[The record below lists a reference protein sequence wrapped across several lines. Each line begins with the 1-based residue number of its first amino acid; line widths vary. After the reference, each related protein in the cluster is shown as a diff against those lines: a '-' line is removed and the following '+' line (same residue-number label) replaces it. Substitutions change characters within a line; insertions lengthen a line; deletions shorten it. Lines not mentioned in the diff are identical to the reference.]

1 MPTTPTSVC
10 IVRALINEDR
20 QRVHCSAQEFH
31 QNPRV
36 GSSRSKR
43 LVGPPADMAPD
54 DMTFATIRVAVRSYG
69 LPDTLWNRA
78 RALGELAH
86 DVTNYACLILSSVGL
101 DAPIWPV
108 RRR

>member
-1 MPTTPTSVC
+1 MRTVREYIVPRKNS
-10 IVRALINEDR
+10 IRIQEWVRA
-20 QRVHCSAQEFH
+20 AQ
-31 QNPRV
+31 
-36 GSSRSKR
+36 SR

-54 DMTFATIRVAVRSYG
+54 DMAFATIRVAVRSYG